1 MDASG
6 NYDLKVEFL
15 DNDSIGM
22 PGVWTSQHVIFVL
35 TERSLI
41 FSG

>member
-22 PGVWTSQHVIFVL
+22 PDDGTPQRVIFV
-35 TERSLI
+35 
-41 FSG
+41 